1 MPFWQRSLLVFA
13 AAAVLFIPAH
23 SYVAS
28 HDIARTVREFAAGK
42 QQVTWPPAKKRVS
55 RNSGGGL
62 AGDLGGRFA
71 GPARAAVLVLL
82 AGTGLLAASRLA
94 HRRRRAREL
103 ATFELRLGRDDLSN
117 PFRVQEAFEGIVGAL
132 QARWYER
139 LWRGQSHFS
148 LEVHRLPDE
157 SIRFT
162 LAAARRLVAA
172 IAGPLEDLYPDVR
185 LIEQAGRP
193 GWHSAV
199 TRLKKRRSH
208 VLSLQ
213 TLRNYEHAFTESLVA
228 LLGSLQAN
236 TTVQL
241 VLTPAPAWVHR
252 RSRRLLKRR
261 ERGLNYTDRRDPLDP
276 GMDSVVEAKE
286 LKGALETQHR
296 SLLYVDFR
304 VAGEDIAA
312 VRRVA
317 GLFSQLRSENELVRR
332 DLRLR
337 RRLYGRRIERALPNP
352 IPGLRAGIVSTSEL
366 ATLWQLPRARAKL
379 ARIPRS
385 PLRRAVAPPEICRDP
400 DRRLLVDEH
409 GPVGIDPQDRK
420 YGQAFM
426 GGQGSGKTSAMAPG
440 VAIDARDH
448 ERAIVVG
455 DAKEELAKL
464 ALGLIPSH
472 RTVHYIDLGR
482 PEMGFNPLTID
493 ASPGTRASVFLGA
506 LIEANP
512 PGAIQARSDDLLRQ
526 AVSVVCA
533 VEQRPTVWDVYRM
546 LSPGDSSYREWAL
559 TRLEEIPGMDFARYY
574 WRREFPELL
583 RDRSR
588 TLEVLDPPLN
598 KLRRLLSTPQVDVV
612 LRHPY
617 SLDIEGAIARGEV
630 IVLNGA
636 KAVAGEDNTKLL
648 FQLLLRLVH
657 RAIQA
662 QQALPED
669 QRRRVS
675 LYVDEAHNVLTPS
688 VATMLA
694 EGRSAGLEACFAWQY
709 SAQVRDE
716 LVRSGVRSL
725 LQSISIFRM
734 RELEDARSLAG
745 LAMDVYSD
753 HISIDQEEQER
764 LRFSADDIIHLPI
777 HTAINMWVARGT
789 PRAAFVAGTLPM
801 QDLYDPALAEHHL
814 AAQRE
819 RGGRHLA
826 YLPAPLGDKPTRG
839 GRPGDNG
846 SREPAAELT
855 EHRRNAGTSHAGTD
869 DRVAAQLLLE
879 DL

>member
-1 MPFWQRSLLVFA
+1 MPFWQRTLVVLVATTLLA
-13 AAAVLFIPAH
+13 LPA
-23 SYVAS
+23 SAYLAT
-28 HDIARTVREFAAGK
+28 HDVGRTVRELAAG
-42 QQVTWPPAKKRVS
+42 QPPTWPPAPKPGS
-55 RNSGGGL
+55 PPGG
-62 AGDLGGRFA
+62 ADLVREVGARA
-71 GPARAAVLVLL
+71 RGPARAAAVMLLGGAALLVV
-82 AGTGLLAASRLA
+82 SRLVHR
-94 HRRRRAREL
+94 HRRAGEL
-103 ATFELRLGRDDLSN
+103 ATFELRLGRDDLAN
-117 PFRVQEAFEGIVGAL
+117 PYRVQEALEGIAGAIS
-132 QARWYER
+132 ARWYER
-139 LWRGQSHFS
+139 LWRGQDHFA
-148 LEVHRLPDE
+148 LEVHRLPDR

-162 LAAARRLVAA
+162 LAAPRRLVPA

-185 LIEQAGRP
+185 LIEQHGRP
-193 GWHSAV
+193 GWAAAV
-199 TRLKKRRSH
+199 VRLKKRRSY

-213 TLRNYEHAFTESLVA
+213 TVRTYEHAFCESLVA

-241 VLTPAPAWVHR
+241 VLCPAPALIHR
-252 RSRRLLKRR
+252 RARRLLKRR
-261 ERGLNYTDRRDPLDP
+261 ERALNQGDRQDPLDP

-286 LKGALETQHR
+286 LKGGLETQHR
-296 SLLYVDFR
+296 SLLYFDLR
-304 VAGEDIAA
+304 VAGEDPDA
-312 VRRVA
+312 VRRIA
-317 GLFSQLRSENELVRR
+317 GSFSQLRSENELVRR

-337 RRLYGRRIERALPNP
+337 RRLYARRLERALPNP
-352 IPGLRAGIVSTSEL
+352 LPGLRSGILSTSEL
-366 ATLWQLPRARAKL
+366 ATMWQLPRARAKL

-400 DRRLLVDEH
+400 TRRLLVDEH
-409 GPVGIDPQDRK
+409 GPVGIHPEDRK
-420 YGQAFM
+420 FGQALM
-426 GGQGSGKTSAMAPG
+426 GGQGSGKTSEMAPA
-440 VAIDARDH
+440 VAIDARDD
-448 ERAIVVG
+448 ERAIVVA
-455 DAKEELAKL
+455 DAKEELARL
-464 ALGLIPSH
+464 VLGLIPAH

-482 PEMGFNPLTID
+482 PELGFNPLTIN
-493 ASPGTRASVFLGA
+493 ASPGTRASIFLGA

-526 AVSVVCA
+526 AVTVVCA
-533 VEQRPTVWDVYRM
+533 VERRPTVWDVYRM
-546 LSPGDSSYREWAL
+546 LSPGDGSYRDWGL
-559 TRLEEIPGMDFARYY
+559 TRLDQIPGMDFARYY

-617 SLDIEGAIARGEV
+617 SLDIEGAIERGEV
-630 IVLNGA
+630 VVINGA

-662 QQALPED
+662 QQALPEQ
-669 QRRRVS
+669 QRRRVA

-725 LQSISIFRM
+725 LQSISVFRM
-734 RELEDARSLAG
+734 RELDDARSLAG

-753 HISIDQEEQER
+753 RISVDQDEQER
-764 LRFSADDIIHLPI
+764 LRFSADDIIRLPV
-777 HTAINMWVARGT
+777 HTAINLWVARGT
-789 PRAAFVAGTLPM
+789 PRAGFVARTLPM
-801 QDLYDPALAEHHL
+801 QDLYDPALAAHHL

-819 RGGRHLA
+819 RGGHHLA
-826 YLPAPLGDKPTRG
+826 HLPAPLGDKLVPDDPPHDSVPQEPRPDG
-839 GRPGDNG
+839 ADAGPGRPPRRADGA
-846 SREPAAELT
+846 EPAP
-855 EHRRNAGTSHAGTD
+855 
-869 DRVAAQLLLE
+869 AQLPFE